1 MKHAPKVIISDYDY
15 GDYEVERA
23 ILEEAG
29 ARVVALQAKCEEDLF
44 EEVKDCAAIMN
55 QYARVGARTIEHM
68 QQCKV
73 IARYGVG
80 VDIVDVEAAT
90 RKGILVTNVQD
101 YCTEEV
107 ADHAITLWLT
117 LARKIQAF
125 NEATHKGIW
134 RWQSGAPIYRLRD
147 KTFGI
152 VSFGKIGQAI
162 GDRAKAFGVKVI
174 VHDPYVSEDV
184 LLKHGVERVSKEEIL
199 SRSDYLCMQVPML
212 PDTRHFLSDAEFAQM
227 KPGAFVINTGR
238 GPTIDNKALYRALT
252 EGTLAGAGLDDPE
265 EEPAKKAEWNPADNP
280 LFTLPNVIVT
290 PHAAYYSEESI
301 LQARETAAR
310 QVALVLTG
318 KKPDYPLNLQ
328 NIKSA
333 S

>member
-1 MKHAPKVIISDYDY
+1 MSDRPKVIISDYDY

-23 ILEEAG
+23 ILEAAG

-68 QQCKV
+68 EQCKV

-90 RKGILVTNVQD
+90 RKGIMVTNVQN

-117 LARKIQAF
+117 LARKILAF

-134 RWQSGAPIYRLRD
+134 RWQSGAPIFRLRG
-147 KTFGI
+147 KEFGI

-162 GDRAKAFGVKVI
+162 SERAKAFGVNVI
-174 VHDPYVSEDV
+174 VYDPYVPEDV
-184 LLKHGVERVSKEEIL
+184 IRAHGVERVSKDEIL
-199 SRSDYLCMQVPML
+199 RRSDYLCMQVPML
-212 PDTRHFLSDAEFAQM
+212 PDTRHFLSDSEFSLM
-227 KPGAFVINTGR
+227 KPGAIVINTGR

-252 EGTLAGAGLDDPE
+252 EGTLGGAGLDDPE
-265 EEPAKKAEWNPADNP
+265 EEPAKKASWDPADNP
-280 LFTLPNVIVT
+280 LFSLPNVIVT

-318 KKPDYPLNLQ
+318 QTPDYPLNL
-328 NIKSA
+328 SA
-333 S
+333 LKPAS